1 MGDVSAINDEFLV
14 IGGDGTS
21 ADALAF
27 KRIYKID
34 SDRLEAHGFAQK
46 AEVVDLMASP
56 VAATSGR

>member
-34 SDRLEAHGFAQK
+34 SDRLERAHGFAQK

-56 VAATSGR
+56 IRTT